1 MDQIASYPAT
11 RNKAVI
17 ALGSNMTYTRRVENI
32 EAALKL
38 MKEENFRVTKL
49 SHLYETKP
57 MYHHNQE
64 PFLNGVCEIET
75 HLNPVPLL
83 HALQRI
89 EKVLHRKRTIP
100 NGPRTIDLDIL
111 LYNDEQINHPQLEVP
126 HKLML
131 EREFV
136 LRPLNE

>member
-1 MDQIASYPAT
+1 
-11 RNKAVI
+11 
-17 ALGSNMTYTRRVENI
+17 MTYTRRVENI

-38 MKEENFRVTKL
+38 MKKENFRITKL

-57 MYHHNQE
+57 MYHHDQE

-75 HLNPVPLL
+75 HLKPIPLL

-89 EKVLHRKRTIP
+89 ENALLRKRTIQ

-111 LYNDEQINHPQLEVP
+111 LYNDEIINHPELGVP

-136 LRPLNE
+136 LRPLDE

>member
-1 MDQIASYPAT
+1 MEQSTPHPRT
-11 RNKAVI
+11 RNKAVV
-17 ALGSNMTYTRRVENI
+17 ALGSNMTYNRRVENI
-32 EAALKL
+32 EAALQL
-38 MKEENFRVTKL
+38 MKEENLKVTKL

-57 MYHHNQE
+57 MYHYDQD

-75 HLNPVPLL
+75 ELNPVPLL
-83 HALQRI
+83 HTLQRI
-89 EKVLHRKRTIP
+89 ENLLGRRRTIA

-111 LYNDEQINHPQLEVP
+111 LYNDEQISHPQLDIP

>member
-1 MDQIASYPAT
+1 MEHPVSASAKC
-11 RNKAVI
+11 NKAVI
-17 ALGSNMTYTRRVENI
+17 ALGSNMSYTRRVENI
-32 EAALKL
+32 EAALNL
-38 MKEENFRVTKL
+38 MRKENFHITQL

-57 MYHHNQE
+57 MYHHDQN

-75 HLNPVPLL
+75 SLKPIPLL
-83 HALQRI
+83 QALQRI
-89 EKVLHRKRTIP
+89 ENTLHRKRTIQ

-111 LYNDEQINHPQLEVP
+111 LYNDEKFKYPELEVP